1 MASSP
6 TRTPGSTPVKLG
18 LGNYVIPTPSV
29 SVKASV
35 AASTATCIGTHCD
48 AWEWGGSDR
57 FPSVTIY
64 VNAMLTLTLPLP
76 LGVGGPLENGE

>member
-35 AASTATCIGTHCD
+35 AASIATCIGTHCD
-48 AWEWGGSDR
+48 AWEWGG
-57 FPSVTIY
+57 
-64 VNAMLTLTLPLP
+64 
-76 LGVGGPLENGE
+76 GEVIDSQASQYMSMQC